1 MKRKQKKTDDLYDV
15 KSDFPLTAFTQT
27 FTGDYE
33 TDCDV
38 FMALTICLGVVN
50 PTYAEIGASYLIG
63 NKPKEKNRVLN
74 LAAGIMTHL
83 MEDLKVFERFG
94 AEYEKMSKQKAKA
107 MRKKK

>member
-15 KSDFPLTAFTQT
+15 ESDFPLTAFTPT
-27 FTGDYE
+27 FTGDDE

-50 PTYAEIGASYLIG
+50 PTYKKIGASYLIG
-63 NKPKEKNRVLN
+63 NKPKEKKRVLD

-83 MEDLKVFERFG
+83 LEDLKVFERFG
-94 AEYEKMSKQKAKA
+94 AEYERMSKQKAKA

>member
-15 KSDFPLTAFTQT
+15 KSDFPLTEFTPT
-27 FTGDYE
+27 FTGDEE

-50 PTYAEIGASYLIG
+50 PTYKEIGASYLIG

-83 MEDLKVFERFG
+83 METAEAFLDAQER
-94 AEYEKMSKQKAKA
+94 AEPPHGTPTTPCKS
-107 MRKKK
+107 